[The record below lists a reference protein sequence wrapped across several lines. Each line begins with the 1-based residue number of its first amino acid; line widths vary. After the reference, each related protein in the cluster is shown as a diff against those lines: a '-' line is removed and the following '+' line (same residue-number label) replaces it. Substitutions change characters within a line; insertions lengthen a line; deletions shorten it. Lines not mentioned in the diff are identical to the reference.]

1 MANVRRIGSGYD
13 KEQIQEPTA
22 FNNIPSSF
30 ISQELEG
37 LYGNTVLAE
46 MSQILTYYEIYENGA
61 SFKTEGM
68 LDYEPTEYRSKQSQ
82 KLINKEARFM
92 FATAP
97 DITIDVPIGADK
109 EGSAKQQSVL
119 QDYVD
124 NVVKRNALGKK
135 LLAAAK
141 DCFVGKRIAYIVNFD
156 EKANRITINFIPSLG
171 FVYDTDDEDSEFLN
185 KLVIFYA
192 LNDSDNRGEQRIY
205 KKKYWMENGH
215 CNIEQGIY
223 DGMGN
228 PIEEVES
235 FSTAFEYIPGGV
247 ILNDG
252 LTGDMSGV
260 SEIGQ
265 LCESESWYNKISSS
279 DIDSER
285 KNMNPITYSVDID
298 PRTTKGL
305 SRRPGAYWDLQ
316 TDDNGDGQT
325 GKVGMLESNMNYSTP
340 LANTLERIRQDAYE
354 QIDMPDVSA
363 KALQGVVS
371 SGKTLKAIYWS
382 LMVRCDEKFLAWK
395 VQLEHM
401 VRAIIDGGI
410 LFPQIAK
417 TYSNEA
423 IPDVEYEV
431 LIENNYPI
439 QDDTTEEKEMD
450 LAEVHGGTLSK
461 KAYMQKWRGLSDDEV
476 AEELKQ
482 MAIER
487 QYEDTAYFNNSTV
500 FGTNQVKGKEEEI
513 DGKGK

>member
-1 MANVRRIGSGYD
+1 MANIRRIGSGLDRQGAREY
-13 KEQIQEPTA
+13 TV
-22 FNNIPSSF
+22 FNSVPSSF

-37 LYGNTVLAE
+37 IYGNTILAE
-46 MSQILTYYEIYENGA
+46 LSQIIGYYDVYENGA
-61 SFKTEGM
+61 EFNVESG
-68 LDYEPTEYRSKQSQ
+68 LDYEATEYRSKQSQ

-97 DITIDVPIGADK
+97 DITIDVPTEDR
-109 EGSAKQQSVL
+109 KQTNASQSIL

-124 NVVKRNALGKK
+124 AVIQKNALDKK

-141 DCFVGKRIAYIVNFD
+141 DCFIGKRVAYIVNFN
-156 EKANRITINFIPSLG
+156 ERTNRITISFIPSLG
-171 FVYDTDDEDSEFLN
+171 FVYDVDDDDAEFLN
-185 KLVIFYA
+185 KLVVFYA
-192 LNDSDNRGEQRIY
+192 LNDSDLKDEQRIY
-205 KKKYWMENGH
+205 KKKYWMEDGYCH
-215 CNIEQGIY
+215 IEEGIY
-223 DGMGN
+223 DGMGI
-228 PIEEVES
+228 PVEEPEVFKTE
-235 FSTAFEYIPGGV
+235 FTYIPGGV

-260 SEIGQ
+260 SEIEQ
-265 LCESESWYNKISSS
+265 LFESESWYNKVSSS

-298 PRTTKGL
+298 PRTTVGL

-325 GKVGMLESNMNYSTP
+325 GKVGMLESSMNYSTP

-401 VRAIIDGGI
+401 VRTIIDGGK

-417 TYSNEA
+417 VYSDKA

-450 LAEVHGGTLSK
+450 LAEVHNGTMSK

-476 AEELKQ
+476 VEELKQ
-482 MAIER
+482 MALER
-487 QYEDTAYFNNSTV
+487 QYEDTAYFSDSTV
-500 FGTNQVKGKEEEI
+500 FGTNQAKGKGEEI
-513 DGKGK
+513 DGEGE